1 MYRATGCIGGVPQ
14 VPKPS
19 WCGPRFPGR
28 IPTVEIT
35 SYCDACLKGTS
46 FNSKAPPAE
55 VVCTKCGIR
64 REVTLSESVADRN
77 VVDRCVLCGC
87 GHLYI
92 EKDFNGY
99 IGFAIIV
106 AAIVGSGILWARNVY
121 LAVGVLGVAALV
133 DLAFWLVSRERTV
146 CYRCVATYR
155 RTALNPSHDRY
166 ELGTA
171 GRFADDY
178 DEQRGLHQK

>member
-1 MYRATGCIGGVPQ
+1 MLP
-14 VPKPS
+14 
-19 WCGPRFPGR
+19 
-28 IPTVEIT
+28 VEII
-35 SYCDACLKGTS
+35 SYCDACFKGTPFDS
-46 FNSKAPPAE
+46 ASPPAE
-55 VVCTKCGIR
+55 VACSKCGDR
-64 REVTLSESVADRN
+64 RAVTMTESISTKN

-99 IGFAIIV
+99 VGFGIIV
-106 AAIVGSGILWARNVY
+106 AAIVVSGIFWARNVY
-121 LAVGVLGVAALV
+121 VAVGVLGVAALV
-133 DLAFWLVSRERTV
+133 DLVFWIFSRERTV

-155 RTALNPSHDRY
+155 RAALNPVHERY

>member
-1 MYRATGCIGGVPQ
+1 MT
-14 VPKPS
+14 
-19 WCGPRFPGR
+19 
-28 IPTVEIT
+28 
-35 SYCDACLKGTS
+35 
-46 FNSKAPPAE
+46 
-55 VVCTKCGIR
+55 
-64 REVTLSESVADRN
+64 ESISSRN
-77 VVDRCVLCGC
+77 RVDRCVLCGC

-99 IGFAIIV
+99 VGAGIIL
-106 AAIVGSGILWARNVY
+106 AAIVGSGIFWARNVY
-121 LAVGVLGVAALV
+121 LAVAILGLAALA

-155 RTALNPSHDRY
+155 RAAHNPDHERY

-178 DEQRGLHQK
+178 DEQRELHQK

>member
-1 MYRATGCIGGVPQ
+1 
-14 VPKPS
+14 
-19 WCGPRFPGR
+19 
-28 IPTVEIT
+28 VEVI
-35 SYCDACLKGTS
+35 SYCDACLKGTRFDS
-46 FNSKAPPAE
+46 SARPAE
-55 VVCTKCGIR
+55 VACARCGER
-64 REVTLSESVADRN
+64 RAVTMSDCIAERN
-77 VVDRCVLCGC
+77 VVDRCILCGC

-99 IGFAIIV
+99 VGFGIIV
-106 AAIVGSGILWARNVY
+106 AAIVVSGIFWARNVY

-133 DLAFWLVSRERTV
+133 DLAVWIVSRERTV

-155 RTALNPSHDRY
+155 RAAPNPAHERY

-178 DEQRGLHQK
+178 DEQRELHQK

>member
-1 MYRATGCIGGVPQ
+1 MDRMGA
-14 VPKPS
+14 
-19 WCGPRFPGR
+19 
-28 IPTVEIT
+28 VEIL
-35 SYCDACLKGTS
+35 SYCAACFKATRFDS
-46 FNSKAPPAE
+46 AAPPSE
-55 VVCTKCGIR
+55 VVCSKCGGR
-64 REVTLSESVADRN
+64 RPVEMTESVSARN
-77 VVDRCVLCGC
+77 IVDRCVLCGC

-99 IGFAIIV
+99 VGFGIIV
-106 AAIVGSGILWARNVY
+106 AAIVGSGVFWARNVY
-121 LAVGVLGVAALV
+121 VAVGVLGVAALV
-133 DLAFWLVSRERTV
+133 DLVFWIFSRERTV

-155 RTALNPSHDRY
+155 RSGLNPAHERY

>member
-1 MYRATGCIGGVPQ
+1 MVKWAA
-14 VPKPS
+14 
-19 WCGPRFPGR
+19 
-28 IPTVEIT
+28 VEII
-35 SYCDACLKGTS
+35 SYCDACFKGTTFDS
-46 FNSKAPPAE
+46 AAPPAE
-55 VVCTKCGIR
+55 VACSKCGGR
-64 REVTLSESVADRN
+64 RTVTMTDSVTAHN

-87 GHLYI
+87 GHLYL

-99 IGFAIIV
+99 VGFGIIV

-133 DLAFWLVSRERTV
+133 DLVFWVISRERTV

-155 RTALNPSHDRY
+155 KTAPNPTHERY

>member
-1 MYRATGCIGGVPQ
+1 M
-14 VPKPS
+14 
-19 WCGPRFPGR
+19 
-28 IPTVEIT
+28 EII
-35 SYCDACLKGTS
+35 SYCDDCLKATR
-46 FNSKAPPAE
+46 FDSKAPPGE
-55 VVCTKCGIR
+55 VVCAKCGGR
-64 REVTLSESVADRN
+64 RAVAMTESVSAKN

-99 IGFAIIV
+99 VGFGIIV

-133 DLAFWLVSRERTV
+133 DLAVWLVSSERTV

-155 RTALNPSHDRY
+155 RAAPNPAHERY

-178 DEQRGLHQK
+178 DEQRELHQK

>member
-1 MYRATGCIGGVPQ
+1 M
-14 VPKPS
+14 
-19 WCGPRFPGR
+19 
-28 IPTVEIT
+28 EII
-35 SYCDACLKGTS
+35 SYCDTCLRATRFDS
-46 FNSKAPPAE
+46 ASAPGV
-55 VVCTKCGIR
+55 VVCSKCRGR
-64 REVTLSESVADRN
+64 REVTLTESVATKN

-99 IGFAIIV
+99 VGFGIIV

-121 LAVGVLGVAALV
+121 LAVGVLGLAALV
-133 DLAFWLVSRERTV
+133 DLVFWLVSRERTV

-155 RTALNPSHDRY
+155 GAAPNPAHERY
-166 ELGTA
+166 ELGIA

-178 DEQRGLHQK
+178 DEQRELHQK

>member
-1 MYRATGCIGGVPQ
+1 M
-14 VPKPS
+14 
-19 WCGPRFPGR
+19 
-28 IPTVEIT
+28 
-35 SYCDACLKGTS
+35 
-46 FNSKAPPAE
+46 
-55 VVCTKCGIR
+55 
-64 REVTLSESVADRN
+64 SESIADRN

-99 IGFAIIV
+99 VGFAIIV

-121 LAVGVLGVAALV
+121 LAVGVLGIAALV
-133 DLAFWLVSRERTV
+133 DLGFWLVSRERTV

-178 DEQRGLHQK
+178 DEQRGIHQK